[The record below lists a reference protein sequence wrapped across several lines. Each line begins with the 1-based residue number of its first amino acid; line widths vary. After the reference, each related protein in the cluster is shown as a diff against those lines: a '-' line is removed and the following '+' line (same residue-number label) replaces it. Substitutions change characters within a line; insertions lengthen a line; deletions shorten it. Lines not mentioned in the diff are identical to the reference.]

1 MLKSLFLVLSAQVQV
16 LGWRVKT
23 PLLHLPSSTGHKRDF
38 LDSVDGD
45 IMRPILGSLLFYS
58 ENVCSFFNQ
67 STRPVA
73 VLPISINVKQ
83 RLNLTD
89 AMVATTN
96 ATTNQISS
104 AQSYS
109 SILHSIE
116 SFSWIYPSALKIS
129 FFSSNSSQRPYAT
142 VKGPK
147 FATYLCH
154 VCPGFSPS
162 PSCAS
167 FLSFNNDLKSMAI
180 FTGKDPYIQIE
191 LL

>member
-1 MLKSLFLVLSAQVQV
+1 MLKSLFLILSAQVQV
-16 LGWRVKT
+16 QGWRVKT
-23 PLLHLPSSTGHKRDF
+23 PLLHLPTSHKRD

-58 ENVCSFFNQ
+58 ENVCSSIFNQ

-89 AMVATTN
+89 AMLAT
-96 ATTNQISS
+96 ANQTSS

-129 FFSSNSSQRPYAT
+129 FFSSNSSPRPYAT
-142 VKGPK
+142 VMGPK
-147 FATYLCH
+147 FATYLCY
-154 VCPGFSPS
+154 VCPGFSPA
-162 PSCAS
+162 PSCSS
-167 FLSFNNDLKSMAI
+167 FLSVKNDLKSMAI